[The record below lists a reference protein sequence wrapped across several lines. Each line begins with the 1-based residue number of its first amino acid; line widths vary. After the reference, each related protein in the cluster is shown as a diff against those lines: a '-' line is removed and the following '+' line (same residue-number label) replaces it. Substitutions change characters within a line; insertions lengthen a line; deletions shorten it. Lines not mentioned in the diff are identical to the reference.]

1 MKTGKTVERRD
12 TATLGISQGRAAP
25 VGTTVKTK
33 IERGDRY
40 SAPEVYNLEI
50 TICEVLRGK
59 GARERLKTEGI
70 SKPVI
75 KAGLEP
81 LLMRIRFG
89 YFSKGRGFG
98 HKKEPYKITEGCFV
112 AVSPDGKTEY
122 EILIMMRQPQPP
134 LLNTPFFPGDI
145 KEGWIA
151 LQTPEGEKGVFLIFK
166 RDYRENA
173 YGFWGPV
180 WFQLFPL

>member
-1 MKTGKTVERRD
+1 MFLCASD
-12 TATLGISQGRAAP
+12 LAISAKDAGS
-25 VGTTVKTK
+25 V
-33 IERGDRY
+33 
-40 SAPEVYNLEI
+40 
-50 TICEVLRGK
+50 
-59 GARERLKTEGI
+59 TE
-70 SKPVI
+70 
-75 KAGLEP
+75 
-81 LLMRIRFG
+81 
-89 YFSKGRGFG
+89 
-98 HKKEPYKITEGCFV
+98 KEPYKITEGCFV